1 MSNEKLS
8 NEAQNPPLRKGVV
21 MPRFFL
27 DERVGCIAI
36 RDTQHPDYDVE
47 HQGLD
52 SELPDVVEF
61 EMGKLI
67 NNEWVVPEDVVNS
80 FKERCRL
87 LNGA

>member
-1 MSNEKLS
+1 MSNEKIS
-8 NEAQNPPLRKGVV
+8 NEELNPPLRKGAV

-36 RDTQHPDYDVE
+36 RDTHHPEFMCE
-47 HQGLD
+47 HEGLD

-61 EMGKLI
+61 EMGKFI
-67 NNEWVVPEDVVNS
+67 NNEWVVPEDVTNS
-80 FKERCRL
+80 FREKCRL

>member
-1 MSNEKLS
+1 MSSEKLS

-36 RDTQHPDYDVE
+36 RDSHHPDFDVE

-61 EMGKLI
+61 QIGKLV
-67 NNEWVVPEDVVNS
+67 NNEWVVSEDVTNS
-80 FKERCRL
+80 FKEKCRL